1 MTQDAMT
8 QDAWLN
14 NAIDSVVEGMIFQL
28 DSLGK
33 TKEQAIAAV
42 KLESCAGIKPWKI
55 ALDHLASIGK

>member
-1 MTQDAMT
+1 MNKDSMT

-14 NAIDSVVEGMIFQL
+14 NAVDSVVEGMIFQI

-42 KLESCAGIKPWKI
+42 KLQSGAGSKPWKI
-55 ALDHLASIGK
+55 ALDYLASIGK